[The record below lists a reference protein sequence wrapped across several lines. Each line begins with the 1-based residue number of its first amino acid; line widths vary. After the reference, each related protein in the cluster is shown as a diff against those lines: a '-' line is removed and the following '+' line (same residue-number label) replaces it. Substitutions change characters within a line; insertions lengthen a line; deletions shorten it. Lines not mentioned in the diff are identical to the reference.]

1 MDQSFQIAS
10 LLRKKIKGE
19 ISSDEEKLL
28 QQWIEKSQSN
38 LALYEK
44 ILDDKTLLDKLES
57 YQLFDNEKTW
67 SSLEKK
73 LFKTKV
79 IRLEPKKFLR
89 YAAMLIPFIML
100 FGISYYWE
108 SFSYSSLAKV
118 DEIIKPYEQKATLIL
133 ANGEKLN
140 LQSKTITNI
149 QEGRAHLINQ
159 NNTLKYTSEENAKEI
174 EPLIYNTLV
183 IPKGGNYQLT
193 LSDGTEVWLNANSS
207 IKYPV
212 AFTDSTREVFLEGE
226 AFFDVQHNGKPF
238 LVNTQETNIR
248 VLGTSF
254 NVWAY
259 SDESYNATTLVEG
272 SIKLSTAKMEKVL
285 VPNEQ
290 ASIFLNE
297 SDIRVKDVNTNLYTS
312 WMEGKIEFE
321 GENLEAVMRRLARLY
336 DFKYSFKNEAA
347 KDFHFTARIDN
358 SQPISSI
365 LEMLELTTNVEFK
378 LKENTIIIL

>member
-1 MDQSFQIAS
+1 MEQSFLIAS
-10 LLRKKIKGE
+10 LLSKKIKGE
-19 ISSDEEKLL
+19 ISFDEEKKL
-28 QQWIEKSQSN
+28 QQWIEKSESN
-38 LALYEK
+38 AVFYEK
-44 ILDDKTLLDKLES
+44 MLDDHTLLNKLED
-57 YQLFDNEKTW
+57 YQLFDRVKTW

-79 IRLEPKKFLR
+79 IRLEARRLLR
-89 YAAMLIPFIML
+89 YAAILIPFIML
-100 FGISYYWE
+100 AGLSYYWE
-108 SFSYSSLAKV
+108 DFSSSSLANV
-118 DEIIKPYEQKATLIL
+118 DEIIKPYEHKATLIL
-133 ANGEKLN
+133 ASGEILD
-140 LQSKTITNI
+140 LQNKTITNF
-149 QEGRAHLINQ
+149 QEGRALLLNH
-159 NNTLKYTSEENAKEI
+159 NNSLKYTSEEIIKEI
-174 EPLIYNTLV
+174 DPLIYNTLV
-183 IPKGGNYQLT
+183 TPKGGNYKLT
-193 LSDGTEVWLNANSS
+193 LSDGTEIWLNANSS

-212 AFTDSTREVFLEGE
+212 VFTDSTREVFLEGE
-226 AFFDVQHNGKPF
+226 AFFNVQHNGKPF

-259 SDESYNATTLVEG
+259 SDESHTATTLVEG

-290 ASIFLNE
+290 ARILLTE
-297 SDIRVKDVNTNLYTS
+297 TDIRVKEVNTDLYTS

-321 GENLEAVMRRLARLY
+321 AENLEAVMRRLARLY
-336 DFKYSFKNEAA
+336 NFKYSFENEAA

-365 LEMLELTTNVEFK
+365 LKMLELTTNVEFR

>member
-1 MDQSFQIAS
+1 MEQNFQIAS
-10 LLRKKIKGE
+10 LLSKKIKGE
-19 ISSDEEKLL
+19 ISLEEEKQL
-28 QQWIEKSQSN
+28 QQWREKNQSN
-38 LALYEK
+38 AVLYEK
-44 ILDDKTLLDKLES
+44 VLDDHTLLNKLEE
-57 YQLFDNEKTW
+57 YQLFDQAKTW
-67 SSLEKK
+67 SSLENR

-79 IRLEPKKFLR
+79 IRLEARRLLR
-89 YAAMLIPFIML
+89 YAALLIPFIML
-100 FGISYYWE
+100 AGLSYYWE
-108 SFSYSSLAKV
+108 DFSSSPLANV

-133 ANGEKLN
+133 ANGDMLD
-140 LQSKTITNI
+140 LQSKTLTTI
-149 QEGRAHLINQ
+149 QEGRALLINQ
-159 NNTLKYTSEENAKEI
+159 NNSLKYTAEEKQKEI

-183 IPKGGNYQLT
+183 TPKGGNYQLT

-212 AFTDSTREVFLEGE
+212 VFTDSTREVFVEGE
-226 AFFDVQHNGKPF
+226 AFFNVQHNGKPF

-259 SDESYNATTLVEG
+259 SDEPYTATTLVEG
-272 SIKLSTAKMEKVL
+272 SIKLSTSKMDRVL

-290 ASIFLNE
+290 ASIFSTE
-297 SDIRVKDVNTNLYTS
+297 TDIRVKDVNTDLYTS

-321 GENLEAVMRRLARLY
+321 AENLEAVMRRLARLY
-336 DFKYSFKNEAA
+336 DFKYSFENEAA

-365 LEMLELTTNVEFK
+365 LKMLELTTNVEFR